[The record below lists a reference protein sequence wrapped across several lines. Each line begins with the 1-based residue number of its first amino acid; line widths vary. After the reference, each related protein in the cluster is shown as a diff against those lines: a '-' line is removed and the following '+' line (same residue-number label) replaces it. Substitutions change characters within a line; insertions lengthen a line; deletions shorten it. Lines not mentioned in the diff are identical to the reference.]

1 MTALTRIDN
10 PIAWQELIHQERT
23 APRFLRRWWVLG
35 PFVLV
40 LMVAGVAITLTQVEY
55 ATRELGIYMIWI
67 VHTATALRA
76 LIAGANV
83 ISREHVGQTWDSLVL
98 TGISARQI
106 MFGKWRAALHR
117 SGPWM
122 VALGTIRLAMIPIF
136 FLALANV
143 YAWGVSYYSRYSS
156 YGYEEYPMDVTWVP
170 WAALLAVLSS
180 IVLSILDVMACTA
193 IGMAASAV
201 TRRGILAG
209 VVALSIRFAPVAIFG
224 AFTRYELGGGA
235 HPYRVLRFA
244 PFAIADGG
252 TSTISRLSV
261 PLTGYSQITHIDALG
276 GLVLAALSLVVM
288 IVVALMVAWLAI
300 RLTGALP
307 EPERVPVASDIP

>member
-10 PIAWQELIHQERT
+10 PIAWQELTHQERT

-35 PFVLV
+35 PFLLA
-40 LMVAGVAITLTQVEY
+40 LMVAGVALTLNQVDY
-55 ATRELGIYMIWI
+55 PTRELGIYMIWL
-67 VHTATALRA
+67 VHIATALRA

-83 ISREHVGQTWDSLVL
+83 ISREHVGLTWDSLVL
-98 TGISARQI
+98 TGVSARQI
-106 MFGKWRAALHR
+106 MFGKWRAALRR

-122 VALGTIRLAMIPIF
+122 VALGTIRLAMLPIF
-136 FLALANV
+136 FMALANV
-143 YAWGVSYYSRYSS
+143 YAWGLSYYSRYGN
-156 YGYEEYPMDVTWVP
+156 YGDDYPMEVTWVP
-170 WAALLAVLSS
+170 WAALLAVVAS

-201 TRRGILAG
+201 ARRGILAG
-209 VVALSIRFAPVAIFG
+209 VIALSIRFAPVAIFG

-252 TSTISRLSV
+252 TSPISRLAV
-261 PLTGYSQITHIDALG
+261 PLTGYSRITHVDALG
-276 GLVLAALSLVVM
+276 GLFLAALALVVM
-288 IVVALMVAWLAI
+288 LVIALMVAWLAI

-307 EPERVPVASDIP
+307 EPDRVAAISDIP

>member
-10 PIAWQELIHQERT
+10 PITWQELTHQERT
-23 APRFLRRWWVLG
+23 TPRFLRRWWVLG
-35 PFVLV
+35 PFMLA
-40 LMVAGVAITLTQVEY
+40 LMIVGVAITLTQVDY
-55 ATRELGIYMIWI
+55 PTRELGIYMIWI
-67 VHTATALRA
+67 VHIATALRA

-83 ISREHVGQTWDSLVL
+83 ISREHVGQTWDSLVM
-98 TGISARQI
+98 TGVSARQI
-106 MFGKWRAALHR
+106 MFGKWRAALRR

-143 YAWGVSYYSRYSS
+143 YAWGISYYSRYGN
-156 YGYEEYPMDVTWVP
+156 YGYDEYPMDVSWVP
-170 WAALLAVLSS
+170 WAALLAVVSS
-180 IVLSILDVMACTA
+180 VVLSILDVMACTA

-209 VVALSIRFAPVAIFG
+209 VVALSVRFAPVAIFG
-224 AFTRYELGGGA
+224 AFTRYELGNRA
-235 HPYRVLRFA
+235 HPYAVLRFA

-261 PLTGYSQITHIDALG
+261 PLTGYSQITHVDALG
-276 GLVLAALSLVVM
+276 GLVLVVLALVAM

-307 EPERVPVASDIP
+307 EPERTPAVSE